1 MKELPDQ
8 KILLEMLEVFKDA
21 EVKAREMSELATAIA
36 FKYQK
41 RMREIREARQQQA
54 NGDRTY
60 HDKNRVC

>member
-1 MKELPDQ
+1 MKELPDE

-41 RMREIREARQQQA
+41 RMREIRGARQQQA
-54 NGDRTY
+54 GG
-60 HDKNRVC
+60 VE